1 VVQRRR
7 FGEVLGLGE
16 GDEDFEIG
24 KSHVFN
30 VKLGFILNFIENDLL
45 FFACAKQSRQKKTH
59 PSFTAYLHSL
69 AIFFTKIF
77 ELAASGSNKR
87 KFPKN
92 CKSLRRFRWGP
103 ILFERYLKCI
113 MSIYSKVRS
122 FLKMFFEIK
131 NT

>member
-1 VVQRRR
+1 MVQRRR
-7 FGEVLGLGE
+7 FGEVLSLGE

-30 VKLGFILNFIENDLL
+30 LKLGFILNFIENDLL
-45 FFACAKQSRQKKTH
+45 FFACAKQSRQKKT
-59 PSFTAYLHSL
+59 L

-77 ELAASGSNKR
+77 ELAASGSDKR

-103 ILFERYLKCI
+103 HFIRAPLKVYYVNRFKSAVI
-113 MSIYSKVRS
+113 SKNV
-122 FLKMFFEIK
+122 F
-131 NT
+131 

>member
-1 VVQRRR
+1 MVQRRR
-7 FGEVLGLGE
+7 FGEVLSLGE

-30 VKLGFILNFIENDLL
+30 FKLGFILNFIENDLL

-77 ELAASGSNKR
+77 ELAASGSDKR

-103 ILFERYLKCI
+103 HFIRALLKV
-113 MSIYSKVRS
+113 YSVNRFKSAVI
-122 FLKMFFEIK
+122 FK
-131 NT
+131 NVF